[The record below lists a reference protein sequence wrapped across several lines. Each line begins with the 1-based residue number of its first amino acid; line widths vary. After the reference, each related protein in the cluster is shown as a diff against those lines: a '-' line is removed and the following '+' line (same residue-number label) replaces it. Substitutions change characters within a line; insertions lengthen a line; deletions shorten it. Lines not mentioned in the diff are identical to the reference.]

1 MNNFFYARLAAENIK
16 KNRQIY
22 IPYIITCTITIAFY
36 YIMKSLSLNSGLSE
50 LIGGE
55 TINYTLGLGC
65 RVIMIFSVIFLFYTN
80 SFLMKRREKE
90 FGLFHILGMEK
101 KHLMRVVGMETIYI
115 ALISLGIGLL
125 FGIALDKVMFL
136 IILRI
141 VGTEI
146 PLGFYISTKAMVST
160 GILFSVIFLI
170 IFLSSALDAST

>member
-65 RVIMIFSVIFLFYTN
+65 RVIMIFSVIFLL
-80 SFLMKRREKE
+80 SLI
-90 FGLFHILGMEK
+90 HI
-101 KHLMRVVGMETIYI
+101 
-115 ALISLGIGLL
+115 
-125 FGIALDKVMFL
+125 
-136 IILRI
+136 
-141 VGTEI
+141 
-146 PLGFYISTKAMVST
+146 
-160 GILFSVIFLI
+160 
-170 IFLSSALDAST
+170 